1 MVHPEALAEDVW
13 LLALPASNA
22 YLWRSGKQLSL
33 VDTGVPGS
41 ADAILAAIGVLGHA
55 PQDLRE
61 IILTHFHYDHTGATA
76 DLAQRSGAQ
85 VLAHVDEAP
94 IIERQQLP
102 PKPRLTALER
112 PLAEMLSIDIANL
125 PGPQP
130 EGVHV
135 HRPVRDGDVT
145 AGGGQIVSIPGHT
158 RGSIA
163 VLLPE
168 RRVLFTG
175 DSIASIEA
183 APIVGPF
190 NMSPT
195 EAVEAVRK
203 QARLEFD
210 IACVGHGR
218 PVVGDAQRKVLAIV
232 RSLPSM
238 PEVHRPQVGVG
249 VLIVR
254 DGDVLLGLRHGAH
267 GAGTWS
273 PPGGHLEFGEDPVE
287 CVRREALE
295 ETGLQL
301 GDCAFVGMTNDI
313 FEADDRHY
321 VTLFYRAK
329 TFSGSPAVREPEKC
343 QAWQWWPWTA
353 LPTDLFLPL
362 EHFREQTPLD
372 AIR

>member
-1 MVHPEALAEDVW
+1 VHPEPLTEDVW

-41 ADAILAAIGVLGHA
+41 ADAILAAIAALGHS
-55 PQDLRE
+55 PEDLQE
-61 IILTHFHYDHTGATA
+61 IILTHFHFDHTGSAA
-76 DLAQRSGAQ
+76 ELAQRSGAR
-85 VLAHVDEAP
+85 VVAHVDEAP
-94 IIERQQLP
+94 IIERHQPP
-102 PKPRLTALER
+102 PKPRLTPLEH
-112 PLAEMLSIDIANL
+112 PLAEMLSIDVANL

-135 HRPVRDGDVT
+135 DRQVRDGDVT
-145 AGGGQIVSIPGHT
+145 AGGGRVVSIPGHT

-175 DSIASIEA
+175 DSIASVEA

-195 EAVEAVRK
+195 DAIEAVRK
-203 QARLEFD
+203 QAQLDFD
-210 IACVGHGR
+210 IAGVGHGR
-218 PVVGDAQRKVLAIV
+218 PIVGDAKRKLLAMI
-232 RSLPSM
+232 RSLPPGSDL
-238 PEVHRPQVGVG
+238 HRPLVGVG
-249 VLIVR
+249 VLIMR
-254 DGDVLLGLRHGAH
+254 DGDVLLGLRQGAH

-287 CVRREALE
+287 CVRREAFE

-301 GDCAFVGMTNDI
+301 GDCALVGVTNDI

-321 VTLFYRAK
+321 VTLFYRASS
-329 TFSGSPAVREPEKC
+329 FSGTPTVREPEKC
-343 QAWQWWPWTA
+343 HAWQWWPWTA

-362 EHFREQTPLD
+362 QHFRARSEGETFD
-372 AIR
+372 R